1 MPDQNRP
8 LRVPPVAP
16 TGNPPDIQEL
26 VDATVSGPTSASN
39 IFLTLVRHPGLFRK
53 WLPFGGKLLAGGK
66 LPARDRELAILRTA
80 WRCGSDYEF
89 GQHRT
94 IGMNAGL
101 SAEEVDQVVDDPAAG
116 GWSPDD
122 AAVLRAADELL
133 EHHEMGSDTWAEL
146 AERYDTKQLIEL
158 AMLVGHY
165 AMLAGVLNSAGVQ
178 REDGVAG
185 FPDAI

>member
-1 MPDQNRP
+1 
-8 LRVPPVAP
+8 V
-16 TGNPPDIQEL
+16 QEL
-26 VDATVSGPTSASN
+26 IDSVGSGPTSASN
-39 IFLTLVRHPGLFRK
+39 IFLTLARHPGLFRK

-94 IGMNAGL
+94 IGMHAGL
-101 SAEEVDQVVDDPAAG
+101 SAEEVDRAAEPTAD
-116 GWSPDD
+116 GWSAQD
-122 AAVLRAADELL
+122 ATLLRATDELVAD
-133 EHHEMGSDTWAEL
+133 HELAEATWTEL
-146 AERYDTKQLIEL
+146 AERYDTMQLIEL

-185 FPDAI
+185 FPG